1 FKNHKRRGFG
11 TPVGDVVEPL
21 DISMATWS
29 LASLGGRPFLLVSH
43 LKPHLKGPEPGQNHL
58 LSYIPISKYK
68 KGMGEWEYQTNTV
81 NLSHCSQLRFSHAYR
96 DLLLNFDIFLSLIR
110 AARPAP
116 SLI

>member
-1 FKNHKRRGFG
+1 MWSLSMVRRRCGEAKCSVWMSSQWWREKPWSQNGFKNHKRRGFG

-58 LSYIPISKYK
+58 LSYIPISKYVL
-68 KGMGEWEYQTNTV
+68 E
-81 NLSHCSQLRFSHAYR
+81 L
-96 DLLLNFDIFLSLIR
+96 
-110 AARPAP
+110 
-116 SLI
+116 